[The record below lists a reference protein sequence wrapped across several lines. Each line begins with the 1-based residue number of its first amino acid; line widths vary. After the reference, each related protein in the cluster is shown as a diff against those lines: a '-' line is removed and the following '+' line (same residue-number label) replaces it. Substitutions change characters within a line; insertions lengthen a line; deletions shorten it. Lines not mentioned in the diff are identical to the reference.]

1 MVTHTKGQKY
11 ILSASISHEVG
22 KVLDERNKV
31 HGIIK
36 SFEVEQ
42 ALRLYYGL
50 KNVQGSK
57 GSTPT
62 TQAPPRRR
70 PPTPTTINTITTDT
84 GTPAAGNF
92 LSNMTTDEA
101 PSLGGVEVAD
111 ANRKKVNSI
120 V

>member
-42 ALRLYYGL
+42 ALRQYYGL
-50 KNVQGSK
+50 DSKNLQSSRIETPASSAVAA
-57 GSTPT
+57 PT
-62 TQAPPRRR
+62 TTTNADPTNTTAATQARVMSTTSEGISRRVQS
-70 PPTPTTINTITTDT
+70 
-84 GTPAAGNF
+84 G
-92 LSNMTTDEA
+92 S
-101 PSLGGVEVAD
+101 V
-111 ANRKKVNSI
+111 
-120 V
+120 